1 MKKQQKEYRQI
12 PAEKGPE
19 ALKRSLLTHLN
30 GISTGWKR
38 VGKVSRVNTKARE
51 PILEED
57 LAKNMSLIL
66 HNSFC
71 LNRESKVR
79 SLPNQTR
86 RLQKQREW
94 MQAYEE
100 LKAWED
106 IVIGS
111 DDEEE
116 LTKQITVSSASGPS
130 TSKTGGMS

>member
-1 MKKQQKEYRQI
+1 
-12 PAEKGPE
+12 
-19 ALKRSLLTHLN
+19 
-30 GISTGWKR
+30 
-38 VGKVSRVNTKARE
+38 
-51 PILEED
+51 
-57 LAKNMSLIL
+57 
-66 HNSFC
+66 
-71 LNRESKVR
+71 
-79 SLPNQTR
+79 
-86 RLQKQREW
+86 